1 MTVFDSLVFAHCS
14 PSKMTSSDHKK
25 AQPPGCAFTLKLSLL
40 TQGLKEPQRIF
51 AITNQQV
58 FGLLVVV
65 QGQFVG
71 FAAYA

>member
-1 MTVFDSLVFAHCS
+1 MVVFTQPRLSAAQQKWPRQTQKSTASRLRFHYQTLSAS
-14 PSKMTSSDHKK
+14 PNS
-25 AQPPGCAFTLKLSLL
+25 
-40 TQGLKEPQRIF
+40 LKEPQRIF